1 MPEKLGNGGH
11 SQENYDPNTGKY
23 VADGES
29 NKYYNN
35 PNERKQL
42 SQNVEQSSKK
52 RWYVV
57 NNTNGNLLDE
67 EPIYADTEEEA
78 YKIAEQKHGR
88 LGDELAIVEDEEE
101 QEEDIAP
108 EDEAKKAGELY
119 NMDFSD
125 NMPENYSPMNEFS
138 GPEDSNESY
147 AQIEAKKQAEA
158 DENKTFTD
166 RKGNSYTKEEVYKL
180 IDDAIKT
187 VNEFADNMFGSH
199 RNPNQEWDEDVL
211 YALPYGLGD
220 SEEVQNMVAEKLE
233 PYGPHPDTEEYKEW
247 SKTHSIPQTQNQTQ
261 AEADDYIDKPSFA
274 SRKIT
279 LDDGSTIGG
288 KRNISNEDVIEF
300 FQDQGIELTD
310 EDKKMINNYTIP
322 TRLLKELGLESED
335 DLAEAM
341 AEYWEDLPDDD
352 WEPVW

>member
-1 MPEKLGNGGH
+1 MFGKGNNGG
-11 SQENYDPNTGKY
+11 G
-23 VADGES
+23 
-29 NKYYNN
+29 N
-35 PNERKQL
+35 PNHAKDGKFASKDGTYTGQSASNIKQKKQREEMKAHAKEVYASPEFKEKIERL
-42 SQNVEQSSKK
+42 SAEMFKNDPHFEALSKSEDFSNVLKKSGMSTRTMHLILKKYKNIDEFIKDATENPDFNLPGDKSTKEAKIFADSYKKTNSESPKKEQSSKK
-52 RWYVV
+52 RWYVA

-88 LGDELAIVEDEEE
+88 LGDELAVVEDEEE

-138 GPEDSNESY
+138 GPEDSDESY
-147 AQIEAKKQAEA
+147 AQIEAKKQAE
-158 DENKTFTD
+158 
-166 RKGNSYTKEEVYKL
+166 
-180 IDDAIKT
+180 
-187 VNEFADNMFGSH
+187 DN
-199 RNPNQEWDEDVL
+199 
-211 YALPYGLGD
+211 
-220 SEEVQNMVAEKLE
+220 
-233 PYGPHPDTEEYKEW
+233 
-247 SKTHSIPQTQNQTQ
+247 
-261 AEADDYIDKPSFA
+261 DYIDKPSFA

-335 DLAEAM
+335 DLAEAF